1 MYSFIS
7 RTKTTDTK
15 TFWPRLADANTWT
28 TNFKDFNLFQSKTT
42 DIVLFIVLSVR
53 PARFNWNL
61 TRYI

>member
-1 MYSFIS
+1 
-7 RTKTTDTK
+7 
-15 TFWPRLADANTWT
+15 
-28 TNFKDFNLFQSKTT
+28 LFQSKTT